1 MVLAKQLDKTVGDF
15 HLVTR
20 FHHKVQEEK
29 NILEKKLI
37 ESEKNAKIQQQYVE
51 ELKVW
56 STFVGSAEKTSVFCS
71 GKQDY
76 SYKEC
81 LVYVSF
87 IQNRICEVHN
97 NTVFSVKTLRLRS
110 QHVVVC
116 SKAVKV
122 SHRKSL

>member
-51 ELKVW
+51 ELKV
-56 STFVGSAEKTSVFCS
+56 
-71 GKQDY
+71 Y
-76 SYKEC
+76 
-81 LVYVSF
+81 
-87 IQNRICEVHN
+87 ICGVCRKN
-97 NTVFSVKTLRLRS
+97 FSVLFWKTRL
-110 QHVVVC
+110 Q
-116 SKAVKV
+116 
-122 SHRKSL
+122 L